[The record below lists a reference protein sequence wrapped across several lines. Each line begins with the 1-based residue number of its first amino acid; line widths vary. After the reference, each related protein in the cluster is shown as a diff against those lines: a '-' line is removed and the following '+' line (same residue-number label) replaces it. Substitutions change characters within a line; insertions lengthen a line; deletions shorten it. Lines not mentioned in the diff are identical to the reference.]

1 MIPIDTLSF
10 NKHGETFAS
19 TSYSCCKVCIKVC
32 INVCI
37 FTRSFHTGIKYIL
50 CF

>member
-10 NKHGETFAS
+10 NKYGKTSVS
-19 TSYSCCKVCIKVC
+19 TSHSCCKVCIKVC

-37 FTRSFHTGIKYIL
+37 FTRLFHTGIKYVL